1 MKVPV
6 YDIDGKV
13 VSETTL
19 PDVFSTPFRRDL
31 IHKAY
36 VHLDSHRFQP
46 QGRHP
51 TAGMDVVARSDDP
64 PTGRGVSR
72 IAKMRGGG
80 GGRQGQAGG
89 VASVRGGR
97 QAHPPNVAKVTWKR
111 LNKKERRLALCSAI
125 AGTANGDLVRARGH
139 KTGKIQTFP
148 VVIQNNIE
156 DIQRTRDLVNI
167 LKSLDL
173 YDDILRLARR
183 RRRTGK
189 SALRGRGKKV
199 GKSVLFVVL
208 NDTKLKKAS
217 GTIPGV
223 QTITPAGM
231 SVLDMAPGGD
241 PARLVI
247 YSEEA
252 LAHISKIDS
261 THLRIAKV
269 IAQ

>member
-1 MKVPV
+1 MKTPV
-6 YDIDGKV
+6 YDINGKIV
-13 VSETTL
+13 GETTL
-19 PDVFSTPFRRDL
+19 PDVFLTPFRRDL

-111 LNKKERRLALCSAI
+111 LNKKENRLALCSAI
-125 AGTANGDLVRARGH
+125 AGTASGDLIRSRGH

-148 VVIQNNIE
+148 VVIQD
-156 DIQRTRDLVNI
+156 DIRKVERTRDLIQV
-167 LKSLDL
+167 LESLDL
-173 YDDILRLARR
+173 YDDVLRLARR

-199 GKSVLFVVL
+199 GKSVLFVVGD
-208 NDTKLKKAS
+208 DTKLSKAS
-217 GTIPGV
+217 SAIPGV
-223 QTITPAGM
+223 QTTTPANM

-252 LAHISKIDS
+252 LTHISKMDS
-261 THLRIAKV
+261 THLRVAKV
-269 IAQ
+269 VAQ